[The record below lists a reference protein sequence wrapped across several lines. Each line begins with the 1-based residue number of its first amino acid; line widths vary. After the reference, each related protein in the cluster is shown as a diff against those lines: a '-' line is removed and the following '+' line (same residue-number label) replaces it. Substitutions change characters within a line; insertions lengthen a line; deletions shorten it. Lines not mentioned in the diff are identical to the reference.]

1 MVRRGG
7 GDGPST
13 AIASATTAAR
23 SKWPQR
29 PGKIKAPQGRHREEY
44 NVSQIHPPQIHGRH
58 GRRRGAAAFKFPSP
72 AIAQAAPF
80 KLGLLTVKTG
90 PLAQGGIQMEQGI
103 VTFLKEKNYTFAG
116 RKVEFISA
124 DTGGNPAGAKTK
136 AQELVER
143 DKVDAILGPLAAF
156 ELLAITDYIAQH
168 KTPLLS
174 LAAAE
179 DMTQRRPNPYFL
191 RASATSSQAM
201 HPMADYAAK
210 ELKLKRIITISEDFA
225 FGYEQMGGFQQTF
238 EDDGGKIVKKLW
250 PPIVTPDYTPY
261 LAQIS
266 DCDGVCQGFAG
277 SNPLR
282 FMKQYAA
289 AGLKFPVVTGETG
302 GDDALLRSF
311 GDEAVGMYQLLPVH
325 ARPRHRQQQALRR
338 RRCRRTTTSIPA
350 STAPAST
357 STAWWSTRAEK
368 TGGKSDDKDE
378 FRWRRSSRCRSPTRR
393 AGRSNSTISATSSAT
408 STSAA
413 SRRPDGKLINKTV
426 KTYNNVSQ
434 FWTYD
439 EKKFLAQPVYS
450 RDYPPLKS

>member
-1 MVRRGG
+1 MFRKITRRKFMAG
-7 GDGPST
+7 
-13 AIASATTAAR
+13 TAA
-23 SKWPQR
+23 
-29 PGKIKAPQGRHREEY
+29 
-44 NVSQIHPPQIHGRH
+44 
-58 GRRRGAAAFKFPSP
+58 GAAMAAFKFP

-90 PLAQGGIQMEQGI
+90 PLAQGGIQMEQGV
-103 VTFLKEKNYTFAG
+103 VTYLKEKNYTFSG
-116 RKVEFISA
+116 RKVDFISA

-136 AQELVER
+136 AQELIER
-143 DKVDAILGPLAAF
+143 DKVDVILGPLAAF
-156 ELLAITDYIAQH
+156 ELLAITDYIAQQ

-191 RASATSSQAM
+191 RASATSAQAM

-210 ELKLKRIITISEDFA
+210 EMKFKRIITISEDFA

-238 EDDGGKIVKKLW
+238 EDAGGKILKKLW

-261 LAQIS
+261 LAQIA
-266 DCDGVCQGFAG
+266 DCDAVCQGFAG

-302 GDDALLRSF
+302 GDDALMRAF
-311 GDEAVGMYQLLPVH
+311 GDEALGMISCCPYTLDLENESNKRFVAAIRKDYNVDPGFYAAGLYVNAMVVDAGLQK
-325 ARPRHRQQQALRR
+325 A
-338 RRCRRTTTSIPA
+338 
-350 STAPAST
+350 
-357 STAWWSTRAEK
+357 
-368 TGGKSDDKDE
+368 GGKSDNKE
-378 FRWRRSSRCRSPTRR
+378 EIIKALRSVSLTDTPRGPVRFDHLGNVIGDFYIRNVEKV
-393 AGRSNSTISATSSAT
+393 G
-408 STSAA
+408 
-413 SRRPDGKLINKTV
+413 GKLANKTI
-426 KTYNNVSQ
+426 KTYKNVSQ

-439 EKKFLAQPVYS
+439 EKKFLQQPVYS